1 MRRQMLRLGCQNESE
16 QTAETRRD
24 ATETSAGGRRA
35 RTWEETPLQTS
46 RWELPASFIKK
57 PEAWGQQAPLI
68 TDTSDTVWKV
78 PGEEKPSWMFQTME
92 TTATQQTFCFFSWS
106 QIHHLIF
113 SGNICY
119 SVIETEITCD
129 LETTTQL
136 IMYNN
141 MFAAGRAPCLFT
153 FLLRFPGDT
162 FKHQHYELWVI
173 LLVFKVQL
181 RDWSLVHLN
190 SLSGWNN
197 NSEDLR
203 TFWFHV
209 MDDSKHRDDGQKV
222 WSNKESSRQLSFH
235 FLLLRST
242 WCSNT
247 LSDLKTQTRLITQL
261 WNCIWGDPE
270 RSMRPGSMSG
280 LNPEGHLQ
288 HWRFKGLINN
298 RICVFIQFIFS

>member
-1 MRRQMLRLGCQNESE
+1 
-16 QTAETRRD
+16 
-24 ATETSAGGRRA
+24 
-35 RTWEETPLQTS
+35 
-46 RWELPASFIKK
+46 
-57 PEAWGQQAPLI
+57 
-68 TDTSDTVWKV
+68 
-78 PGEEKPSWMFQTME
+78 ME

-129 LETTTQL
+129 LETTIKTQL

-173 LLVFKVQL
+173 LLVCKVQL

-222 WSNKESSRQLSFH
+222 WPNKESSHQLIISFSPPAVSVVFKH
-235 FLLLRST
+235 S
-242 WCSNT
+242 
-247 LSDLKTQTRLITQL
+247 
-261 WNCIWGDPE
+261 E
-270 RSMRPGSMSG
+270 
-280 LNPEGHLQ
+280 
-288 HWRFKGLINN
+288 RFKNTNSIDYTTVELHLRRPWTQHETWVHVRTESWGTPAALTL
-298 RICVFIQFIFS
+298 

>member
-35 RTWEETPLQTS
+35 RRWEETPLQTS
-46 RWELPASFIKK
+46 RWELPVLSFIKK

-68 TDTSDTVWKV
+68 TDTSDTDWKV

-119 SVIETEITCD
+119 SVTETEITCD
-129 LETTTQL
+129 LETSRQQL
-136 IMYNN
+136 NLSCIIT
-141 MFAAGRAPCLFT
+141 CS
-153 FLLRFPGDT
+153 LLDELHVCSPSCYVSPGDT

-173 LLVFKVQL
+173 LLVWKSQL

-222 WSNKESSRQLSFH
+222 WPNKESSH
-235 FLLLRST
+235 
-242 WCSNT
+242 
-247 LSDLKTQTRLITQL
+247 
-261 WNCIWGDPE
+261 
-270 RSMRPGSMSG
+270 
-280 LNPEGHLQ
+280 
-288 HWRFKGLINN
+288 
-298 RICVFIQFIFS
+298 

>member
-1 MRRQMLRLGCQNESE
+1 M
-16 QTAETRRD
+16 
-24 ATETSAGGRRA
+24 
-35 RTWEETPLQTS
+35 TS
-46 RWELPASFIKK
+46 R
-57 PEAWGQQAPLI
+57 QQLKLNLSCI
-68 TDTSDTVWKV
+68 
-78 PGEEKPSWMFQTME
+78 
-92 TTATQQTFCFFSWS
+92 
-106 QIHHLIF
+106 
-113 SGNICY
+113 
-119 SVIETEITCD
+119 ITCS
-129 LETTTQL
+129 
-136 IMYNN
+136 
-141 MFAAGRAPCLFT
+141 
-153 FLLRFPGDT
+153 LLDELHVCSPSCYVSPGDT

-173 LLVFKVQL
+173 LLVWKSQL

-222 WSNKESSRQLSFH
+222 WPNKESSHQLSFH
-235 FLLLRST
+235 FLLLQST

-261 WNCIWGDPE
+261 LNCIWGDPE
-270 RSMRPGSMSG
+270 CSMRPGCMSG

-288 HWRFKGLINN
+288 HWRFTGLINN